1 MTSRKLRL
9 TLLIGLP
16 LLAVVLVAGYFAA
29 LHILKAQITAALGQT
44 GEVREIRVSLAH
56 IEIDGLRIKA
66 SRAGWPGAD
75 ELRAER
81 VSVVPDLRSLLSDTI
96 VVSSITVDNA
106 ALTVLRARDGMK
118 ILPALLQAP
127 GKTKPKKDEPK
138 PAEASSDGT
147 KIRIGSIKL
156 SNSRV
161 DFFDATVAAKPLHIP
176 LDQIELTLDD
186 LLLPAMNDKVQL
198 KMQARVARQGTLTL
212 DGDLVPA
219 NMDSDLKLKLAGVPL
234 KLVEAYLFKGKAG
247 EIKSGTLALDL
258 RSKVAKR
265 QLKAPGHM
273 TLNQLEL
280 GGLSGLAREAA
291 AAFARA
297 KGLDADTRRPVDM
310 DFTLQGN
317 LDDSRFS
324 LNEAIYAQGGLAVL
338 KLIGIGSSSG
348 SSDKSGSGLG
358 DTIKGL
364 FGK

>member
-1 MTSRKLRL
+1 MKSRKLRL

-29 LHILKAQITAALGQT
+29 LHLLKQQITAALGQT

-96 VVSSITVDNA
+96 IVSSITVEDA
-106 ALTVLRARDGMK
+106 ALTVLRARDGIK
-118 ILPALLQAP
+118 ILPALLDAP
-127 GKTKPKKDEPK
+127 GKRKTKKDEAPA
-138 PAEASSDGT
+138 AEASGP
-147 KIRIGSIKL
+147 KIRIGRFRL
-156 SNSRV
+156 SNSRI

-176 LDQIELTLDD
+176 LDQIELSLDD
-186 LLLPAMNDKVQL
+186 LLLPAMSDKARL
-198 KMQARVARQGTLTL
+198 SMQARVARQGTLAL

-219 NMDSDLKLKLAGVPL
+219 NMDSNLKLKLAGVPL
-234 KLVEAYLFKGKAG
+234 KLVEPYLFKGKAG

-258 RSKVAKR
+258 HSKVVKR

-273 TLNQLEL
+273 SLHQLEL

-297 KGLDADTRRPVDM
+297 KGVDADTRRPVDM

-324 LNEAIYAQGGLAVL
+324 LNDTIYAQGGLAVL
-338 KLIGIGSSSG
+338 KLIGIGSASG

-358 DTIKGL
+358 DTIKGW